1 MVQRTPPQYIWHF
14 GMASHAMWI
23 ELCVG
28 SVRCEGTAVPILN
41 LDPDPVM
48 ERRETVAPKSFI
60 VAVQQNSPHVVGQVI
75 KKPAQRPGRHMFTV
89 LEDLLVMEAKDR
101 FDDVANGLRVPSVF
115 LPNVIPQKAK
125 RETVDKVAGV
135 EIISLVQDEGPV
147 KIGDGET
154 EDTLPAA
161 WIIG

>member
-1 MVQRTPPQYIWHF
+1 
-14 GMASHAMWI
+14 
-23 ELCVG
+23 
-28 SVRCEGTAVPILN
+28 VPIVN
-41 LDPDPVM
+41 PDPDPVM
-48 ERRETVAPKSFI
+48 ESMEIAPKSVI
-60 VAVQQNSPHVVGQVI
+60 VAVQQNSVHVVGQVI

-147 KIGDGET
+147 KFGDGEN